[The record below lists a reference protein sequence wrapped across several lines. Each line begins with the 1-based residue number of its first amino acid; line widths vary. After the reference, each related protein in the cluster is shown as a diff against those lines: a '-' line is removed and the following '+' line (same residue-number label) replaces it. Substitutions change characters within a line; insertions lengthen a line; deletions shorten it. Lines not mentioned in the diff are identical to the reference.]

1 MKVMH
6 LDYQPGGASRVV
18 FSGNLAWFTGHAAP
32 QFPTLAQQT
41 AGVLRRYDELF
52 AQFGLKKENILY
64 AICFLKNAD
73 DEEDFKQEYFK
84 WIAPGCDPAGFTVTG
99 VPIQHSP
106 VGDNVLIELQF
117 IVATEENAVIERY
130 DAEGSGARMVKYDG
144 MCYFTG
150 HVCPRFAT
158 LPEQTAGVLR
168 RYDELFERFGL
179 KKENVVM
186 QHGFVKD
193 IDDGYDGMCAAFAD
207 YFGENPPAGVVVEA
221 RPNQATPFGDNLQ
234 IELAL
239 FVATGEKGDVVRRD
253 VVPGMARVVEYNGLA
268 WFTGHSARPEFVGML
283 EQTKALCARYD
294 ELFAQFG
301 YRKENLVMMYGF
313 MADIEEYKDFDA
325 GKAGFEC
332 PDAPAAGVLVQA
344 RPSGEGN
351 RLELQYILAL
361 DD

>member
-1 MKVMH
+1 MKVRH

-144 MCYFTG
+144 M
-150 HVCPRFAT
+150 
-158 LPEQTAGVLR
+158 
-168 RYDELFERFGL
+168 
-179 KKENVVM
+179 
-186 QHGFVKD
+186 
-193 IDDGYDGMCAAFAD
+193 
-207 YFGENPPAGVVVEA
+207 
-221 RPNQATPFGDNLQ
+221 
-234 IELAL
+234 
-239 FVATGEKGDVVRRD
+239 
-253 VVPGMARVVEYNGLA
+253 
-268 WFTGHSARPEFVGML
+268 
-283 EQTKALCARYD
+283 
-294 ELFAQFG
+294 
-301 YRKENLVMMYGF
+301 
-313 MADIEEYKDFDA
+313 
-325 GKAGFEC
+325 
-332 PDAPAAGVLVQA
+332 
-344 RPSGEGN
+344 
-351 RLELQYILAL
+351 
-361 DD
+361 